1 MKMSGLRPRGARGAC
16 AATTKGVS
24 PYPIISYVQIVIN
37 VAKVTFTPI
46 IRVGEGSNPLQRK
59 QGFSEGRLKMPKTE
73 TTVRDEVVERIQHE
87 NQCSV
92 SVTRGQRGTYGWDI
106 KVYDEDPAIAA
117 GKAVAVDTLL
127 REAYKDA

>member
-1 MKMSGLRPRGARGAC
+1 
-16 AATTKGVS
+16 
-24 PYPIISYVQIVIN
+24 
-37 VAKVTFTPI
+37 
-46 IRVGEGSNPLQRK
+46 
-59 QGFSEGRLKMPKTE
+59 MPKTE
-73 TTVRDEVVERIQHE
+73 TTVRDDVVERIQHE